1 MSQRFV
7 WSQILVCN
15 FNLGNIYNLY
25 LQCIYLQYITV
36 CQTEGVLIRK
46 KLFLFYN
53 FEREEDV
60 LTVKLCHSF

>member
-25 LQCIYLQYITV
+25 LQCIYLQYVTV

>member
-25 LQCIYLQYITV
+25 LQCIYLQYVTV

-53 FEREEDV
+53 FEREEEV
-60 LTVKLCHSF
+60 LTVKLRHSF

>member
-25 LQCIYLQYITV
+25 LQCIYLQYVTV

-53 FEREEDV
+53 FEREEEV
-60 LTVKLCHSF
+60 LTAKLCHSF

>member
-25 LQCIYLQYITV
+25 LQCMYLQYVTV

-53 FEREEDV
+53 FEREEEV

>member
-25 LQCIYLQYITV
+25 LQCIYLQYVTV

-53 FEREEDV
+53 FEREEEV